1 MKKTKL
7 LAIETSCDETA
18 IAIFD
23 FEKKQKGE
31 VKFSVL
37 SNHVLSQINIHRE
50 FGGVFPALAKREHA
64 KNIVKIFKESLKEAE
79 LYEEKDVKIKKSRK
93 KKVKKLLEREA
104 ETCEELFDLVS
115 KIKKPNLE
123 AIAVTAGPGLAP
135 ALWVGINFAK
145 ALAILW
151 KIPVYPV
158 NHMEGH
164 IMSAL
169 VSPLSEKE
177 FVIKNISY
185 PALALLISGGHTE
198 INYFK
203 KNEQYKKLGQTVD
216 DAIGEAFDKVA
227 RSLNL
232 PYPGGP
238 EISKIATLAREKHL
252 QIEKDFILPRPMLHS
267 HDLNFSFSGLKTAV
281 IHTMQKM
288 KAAGKTEEGIKKSI
302 SLDFEN
308 AVTEILLKKVEKAVK
323 ENDIRSLAIGGGV
336 IANTFIRDNFLT
348 FSKKENLSIYL
359 PDKFLTGDNAFMI
372 GLVGMQQI
380 LNKKKKTNIKI
391 LKANS
396 NWNIENI

>member
-1 MKKTKL
+1 MKKIKL

-18 IAIFD
+18 IAVFD

-79 LYEEKDVKIKKSRK
+79 LYKEKEVKIKESRK
-93 KKVKKLLEREA
+93 KKVKKLLEREV

-115 KIKKPNLE
+115 KIKKPDLE

-169 VSPLSEKE
+169 VSPFSEKE

-185 PALALLISGGHTE
+185 PVLALLISGGHTE

-203 KNEQYKKLGQTVD
+203 KNGKYKKLGQTVD

-238 EISKIATLAREKHL
+238 EISKIATLARESHL

-281 IHTMQKM
+281 IHTIQKM
-288 KAAGKTEEGIKKSI
+288 KASGKTEEEIKKTI

-308 AVTEILLKKVEKAVK
+308 AVTEILLKKVEKAIK
-323 ENDIRSLAIGGGV
+323 ENNIRSLAIGGGV
-336 IANTFIRDNFLT
+336 IANTFIRNNFLT
-348 FSKKENLSIYL
+348 FSEKENLSLYL

-380 LNKKKKTNIKI
+380 LNKKKKTSTKI

>member
-1 MKKTKL
+1 MKKIKL

-18 IAIFD
+18 IAVFD

-64 KNIVKIFKESLKEAE
+64 KNIVKIFKESLKEAG
-79 LYEEKDVKIKKSRK
+79 LYKEKEIKIKESRK

-115 KIKKPNLE
+115 KIKKPDLE

-169 VSPLSEKE
+169 VSPFSEKE

-185 PALALLISGGHTE
+185 PVLALLISGGHTE

-203 KNEQYKKLGQTVD
+203 KNGKYKKLGQTVD

-238 EISKIATLAREKHL
+238 EISKIATLARESHL

-281 IHTMQKM
+281 IHTIQKM
-288 KAAGKTEEGIKKSI
+288 KASGKTEEEIKKSI

-308 AVTEILLKKVEKAVK
+308 AVTEILLKKVEKAIK
-323 ENDIRSLAIGGGV
+323 ENNIRSLAIGGGV
-336 IANTFIRDNFLT
+336 IANTFIRNNFLT
-348 FSKKENLSIYL
+348 FSEKENLSLYL

-380 LNKKKKTNIKI
+380 LNKKKKTSTKI

>member
-1 MKKTKL
+1 MKKIKL

-18 IAIFD
+18 IAVFD

-64 KNIVKIFKESLKEAE
+64 KNIVKIFKESLKEAG
-79 LYEEKDVKIKKSRK
+79 LYKEKEIKIKESRK
-93 KKVKKLLEREA
+93 KKVKKLLEREV

-115 KIKKPNLE
+115 KIKKPDLE

-169 VSPLSEKE
+169 VSPFSEKE

-203 KNEQYKKLGQTVD
+203 KNGKYKKLGQTVD

-238 EISKIATLAREKHL
+238 EISKIATLARESHL

-281 IHTMQKM
+281 IHTIQKM
-288 KAAGKTEEGIKKSI
+288 KASGKTEEEIKKSI

>member
-1 MKKTKL
+1 MKKIKL

-18 IAIFD
+18 IAVFD

-79 LYEEKDVKIKKSRK
+79 LYKEKEIKIKESRK

-115 KIKKPNLE
+115 KIKKPDLE

-177 FVIKNISY
+177 FVIKNIPY

-203 KNEQYKKLGQTVD
+203 KNGKYKKLGQTVD

-238 EISKIATLAREKHL
+238 EISKIATLARESHL

-281 IHTMQKM
+281 IHTIQKM
-288 KAAGKTEEGIKKSI
+288 KAAGKTEEEIKKSI

-336 IANTFIRDNFLT
+336 IANTFIRNNFLT
-348 FSKKENLSIYL
+348 FSEKENLSLYL

-380 LNKKKKTNIKI
+380 LNKKKKTSTKI